1 MMIESNPSVTRIEQ
15 NHFSRRLRGWLRRRA
30 IAAAPMYARRKSYK
44 VTLITEPFSLSL
56 FLSLS
61 AYLFVWCVTMAA
73 VSSEGRS
80 KINVVGICGSLRAKS
95 CNAGLLRHAVQ
106 VADARDDVIMTT
118 FDIGTLPL
126 YNQDLDGE
134 DAPEVAKAWKAAVQQ
149 ADAIFFACPEYNY
162 SMSGALK
169 NALDWPSKFPSQLW
183 KGKVAAIVGAGGGAG
198 TARGQLAL
206 RQSGVFLDITFVN
219 TPEVCIQR
227 FSDATAFDADGNLV
241 GEKWQER
248 VENIFDRLVHLAMKL
263 K

>member
-1 MMIESNPSVTRIEQ
+1 
-15 NHFSRRLRGWLRRRA
+15 
-30 IAAAPMYARRKSYK
+30 
-44 VTLITEPFSLSL
+44 
-56 FLSLS
+56 
-61 AYLFVWCVTMAA
+61 MA
-73 VSSEGRS
+73 E
-80 KINVVGICGSLRAKS
+80 
-95 CNAGLLRHAVQ
+95 
-106 VADARDDVIMTT
+106 
-118 FDIGTLPL
+118 
-126 YNQDLDGE
+126 
-134 DAPEVAKAWKAAVQQ
+134 APEVAKAWKAAVQQ

-241 GEKWQER
+241 SETWQER
-248 VENIFDRLVHLAMKL
+248 VENIFDRLVNLAVKMK
-263 K
+263 